1 MQAGYACMT
10 GTEAVLSNVQI
21 RILFSVDCLQFPEG
35 SFVTVR
41 HNLTMR
47 PFVSAR
53 LIRCVSFF
61 ALK

>member
-1 MQAGYACMT
+1 MT